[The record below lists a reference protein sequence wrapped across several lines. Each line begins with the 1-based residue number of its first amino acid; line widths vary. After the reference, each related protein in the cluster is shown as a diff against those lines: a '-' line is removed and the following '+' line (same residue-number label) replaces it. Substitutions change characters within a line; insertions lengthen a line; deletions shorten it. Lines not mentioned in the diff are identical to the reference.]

1 MIELD
6 RVAKSYGDLIAVDDL
21 DLTVRTGELIV
32 LLGESGCGKTTTLK
46 LINRLIEPSSG
57 SVRIAGRSTA
67 DVPGHELR
75 RGIGYCFQETGLFPH
90 MSVGKNVSVTLD
102 LLGWSEADQERRVG
116 EMLRMVGL
124 EPEAFATRQPSELSG
139 GQRQRVGI
147 ARALAASP
155 DILLMDEPFGALDPL
170 TRHQLQRSFQELRRS
185 LELTAVFVTH
195 DMVEALLL
203 GDRIAV
209 MDRGRLVQ
217 LGTPHELL
225 TEPATDYVAQLMETP
240 RRQAAQVEAL
250 IAGNTPS

>member
-6 RVAKSYGDLIAVDDL
+6 RVRKLYGEIVAVNDLS
-21 DLTVRTGELIV
+21 LTVRAGELVV

-46 LINRLIEPSSG
+46 LINRLIEPTSG
-57 SVRIAGRSTA
+57 SVSIAGRSTT
-67 DVPGHELR
+67 DVPGHQLR

-90 MSVGKNVSVTLD
+90 MSVGKNVAVTLD
-102 LLGWSEADQERRVG
+102 LLGWGDADQERRVA
-116 EMLRMVGL
+116 EMLRLVGL
-124 EPEAFATRQPSELSG
+124 EPETFAGRQPSKLSG

-170 TRHQLQRSFQELRRS
+170 TRHQLQRSFQKLRGS

-209 MDRGRLVQ
+209 MDRGQLVQ
-217 LGTPHELL
+217 LGTPHQLL
-225 TEPATDYVAQLMETP
+225 AEPATDYVVRLMETP
-240 RRQAAQVEAL
+240 RRQAEQVDAL
-250 IAGNTPS
+250 IAGDSTS